1 MNDQIEKLF
10 EHVRVNEQ
18 IERLAKES
26 GCTIDR
32 LGFGEGNL
40 EKFAELIVNEC
51 INVGYIAWL
60 NDPDKVPVFPAAQIT
75 RHFRG

>member
-1 MNDQIEKLF
+1 MN
-10 EHVRVNEQ
+10 EHIKQALIKSELMEAIGTNAYEEDGWEPIV
-18 IERLAKES
+18 S
-26 GCTIDR
+26 
-32 LGFGEGNL
+32 
-40 EKFAELIVNEC
+40 KFAELIVNEC